1 MPSNEDLKK
10 AKNFR
15 LYQLGISQKKTQTGK
30 KTAQRKPGTGMSPGE
45 RKAKTGKA
53 EKIKPKSE
61 RKLTKPL
68 RPLTRLEMERMKRDK
83 PFRRQPKNPKR

>member
-1 MPSNEDLKK
+1 MPSDKELQYLKMIEKLKK
-10 AKNFR
+10 QIKADKSKVGFGN
-15 LYQLGISQKKTQTGK
+15 T
-30 KTAQRKPGTGMSPGE
+30 PGE
-45 RKAKTGKA
+45 RKAITGKA

>member
-15 LYQLGISQKKTQTGK
+15 LYQIEMSQKKMQTGK
-30 KTAQRKPGTGMSPGE
+30 KTAKRKPGTGMSPGE